1 MTVAST
7 TSTTSGPSAT
17 AANAATAAR
26 PDPRIRLAR
35 YDAGEEEV
43 EAIRSVIASGFLT
56 NGPKTA
62 EFERV
67 FAERHG
73 VEHAVAFANGTVAL
87 QGLYLAAGIG
97 VGDEVIVPSMTF
109 ISTATSVLHVGAT
122 PVFAD
127 VDAETYNISPE
138 AVAAKITSRTKAIVP
153 VHYGGQPAD
162 MDELRTIAA
171 SAGALVFEDAA
182 EAHGASYRGRPV
194 GGLGDAAMFSFTPTK
209 NITTG
214 EGGIITTGSAELAAT
229 MRLLRSHGQTA
240 LYEHA
245 ILGYN
250 WRITELQAAMGIVQ
264 VGRLDAILARKRA
277 NAVRIATLLADVPGI
292 SMPVVRPDREH
303 VYMLYTCLVDE
314 GVDRDA
320 ALAGMLDRGVEARVY
335 FPPAHRQPVF
345 LVDGRP
351 PADLPVTDELA
362 RRMLSVPFH
371 SLLTDAELVDIVDTL
386 REALVAAGAR

>member
-1 MTVAST
+1 MTV
-7 TSTTSGPSAT
+7 TSTTPTTPAT
-17 AANAATAAR
+17 PTR
-26 PDPRIRLAR
+26 GEPRIRLAR

-43 EAIRSVIASGFLT
+43 EAIRSVISSGFLT
-56 NGPKTA
+56 NGPRTA

-67 FAERHG
+67 FAERHQ
-73 VEHAVAFANGTVAL
+73 VDHAVAFANGTVAL
-87 QGLYLAAGIG
+87 QALYLAAGIG
-97 VGDEVIVPSMTF
+97 PGDEVIVPSMTF

-127 VDAETYNISPE
+127 VDIATYNLSPAAVE
-138 AVAAKITSRTKAIVP
+138 AAMTPRTKAIVP

-162 MDELRTIAA
+162 MDELCVIAA
-171 SAGALVFEDAA
+171 FRGALVFEDAA
-182 EAHGASYRGRPV
+182 EAHGAAYRGRPV

-214 EGGIITTGSAELAAT
+214 EGGMITTGSAELAAT

-250 WRITELQAAMGIVQ
+250 WRITELQAAMGVVQ

-277 NAVRIATLLADVPGI
+277 NAERMEVLLADVPGI
-292 SMPVVRPDREH
+292 SRPVVRGDREH

-314 GVDRDA
+314 GIERDA
-320 ALAGMLDRGVEARVY
+320 VLGAMLDRGVEARLY

-351 PADLPVTDELA
+351 PAELPVTDELA

-371 SLLTDAELVDIVDTL
+371 SLLSDTELVDIVDTL
-386 REALVAAGAR
+386 RAALAAAGA